1 MGNQF
6 YMQVYEKGL
15 SGSFKNCCLR
25 VRIPS
30 LAPFNMLLYPNAEEA
45 DLDSVNVWFQ
55 VPPGA
60 PIYASVRERLIGQT

>member
-1 MGNQF
+1 
-6 YMQVYEKGL
+6 MQVYEKGL
-15 SGSFKNCCLR
+15 SGSFKNCCLW
-25 VRIPS
+25 VQIPP
-30 LAPFNMLLYPNAEEA
+30 LAPFYMLLYPNAEEA